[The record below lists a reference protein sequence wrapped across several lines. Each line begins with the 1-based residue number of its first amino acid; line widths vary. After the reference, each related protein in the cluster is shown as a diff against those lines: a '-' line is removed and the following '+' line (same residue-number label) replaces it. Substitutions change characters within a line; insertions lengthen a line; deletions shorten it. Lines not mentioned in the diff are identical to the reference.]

1 MFSALLIS
9 GEVQEARST
18 GKELHDLALRLD
30 ASKLYMVL
38 DAMAL
43 LACEDRNYE
52 AAARI
57 VACSDVAHEAHG
69 QIQRRAAAE
78 RIRASVTAILDE
90 RLSPSWFEDFRSR
103 HESLDEAK
111 ACALALGLWA

>member
-1 MFSALLIS
+1 
-9 GEVQEARST
+9 
-18 GKELHDLALRLD
+18 
-30 ASKLYMVL
+30 MVL

-43 LACEDRNYE
+43 LACMDRNYE

-69 QIQRRAAAE
+69 LIQRRAAEE
-78 RIRASVTAILDE
+78 RIRASVTAILDD
-90 RLSPSWFEDFRSR
+90 RLSPSWFEDFTSR
-103 HESLDEAK
+103 HEFLDEAK